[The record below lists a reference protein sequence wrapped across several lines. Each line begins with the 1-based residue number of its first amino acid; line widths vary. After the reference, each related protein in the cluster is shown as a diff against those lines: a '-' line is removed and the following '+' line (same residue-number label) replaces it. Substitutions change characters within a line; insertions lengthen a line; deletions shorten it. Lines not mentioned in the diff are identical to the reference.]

1 MSLHQ
6 HESSYRM
13 VPLDEAHQ
21 IVAAHITALPAET
34 VSSLTAVG
42 RVLAE
47 DVFAT
52 ENVPD
57 IIKSLVDGY
66 AVRTADGMC
75 ERQVVAEVTAGSTF
89 DAPLLPGTA
98 VRIMTGAPVPPGA
111 DAVVMFEDT
120 EEQSGQLRVH
130 TPIAPGAHMQ
140 TVGQDIAQG
149 QQILARG
156 TTLGPP
162 EIGLLAALG
171 QTQVNVYRRPRVAIL
186 ATGDEVVEP
195 DAPRMVGQVRD
206 SNRYALLAAVHEAG
220 AEGLSLGIARDDVQV
235 QRDAI
240 LQAIVQADMLIT
252 SGGISLGTRD
262 LIKPLVAELGIIH
275 FGRVAFKP
283 GKPRFLQLSI
293 DQRRH
298 RFWCLV
304 CRVFQFRRWSS
315 LRCLC
320 ARPCAGY
327 RVTRPPE
334 RPRVR
339 VTLLEPI
346 RTTSDRP
353 EYQRTQIAWHAGQL
367 VARSTGLQSSTRLL
381 SLRGANGLLVLAP
394 GIHEYPIG
402 TEVEALLT
410 GPLLVDH
417 DRIL

>member
-6 HESSYRM
+6 HQSPYRM
-13 VPLDEAHQ
+13 VSLDEAHQ
-21 IVAAHITALPAET
+21 IVAAHITALPSEP
-34 VSSLTAVG
+34 VSSLTAAG

-57 IIKSLVDGY
+57 ITRSLIDGY
-66 AVRTADGMC
+66 AVCAADGMR
-75 ERQVVAEVTAGSTF
+75 ERQVIAEVTAGSTF

-111 DAVVMFEDT
+111 DALVMFEDT
-120 EEQSGQLRVH
+120 EEQAGQLHVH
-130 TPIAPGAHMQ
+130 AAIAPGAHIQ

-149 QQILARG
+149 QQILTRG

-195 DAPRMVGQVRD
+195 DAPRTVGQVRD
-206 SNRYALLAAVHEAG
+206 SNRYALLAAVQEAG
-220 AEGLSLGIARDDVQV
+220 AEGLSLGIARDDPQV
-235 QRDAI
+235 QRNAI
-240 LQAIVQADMLIT
+240 LQAIGQADMLIT
-252 SGGISLGTRD
+252 SGGISMGTRD
-262 LIKPLVAELGIIH
+262 LIKPLMAEVGTIH

-283 GKPRFLQLSI
+283 GKPTFFATVARPAQAPFL
-293 DQRRH
+293 
-298 RFWCLV
+298 
-304 CRVFQFRRWSS
+304 VFGMPGFPVSS
-315 LRCLC
+315 LVVFEMFV
-320 ARPCAGY
+320 RPTLRRLQGD
-327 RVTRPPE
+327 PSPD

-339 VTLLEPI
+339 VTLREPI

-353 EYQRTQIAWHAGQL
+353 EYQRTQIAWHDGRL

-381 SLRGANGLLVLAP
+381 SLRGANGLLVLPP
-394 GIHEYPIG
+394 GIYEYPVG
-402 TEVEALLT
+402 AEVEALLT
-410 GPLLVDH
+410 GPLLVDQ
-417 DRIL
+417 

>member
-283 GKPRFLQLSI
+283 GKPTFFATVDRPAQAPFL
-293 DQRRH
+293 
-298 RFWCLV
+298 
-304 CRVFQFRRWSS
+304 VFGMPGFPVSS
-315 LRCLC
+315 LVVFEMFV
-320 ARPCAGY
+320 RPTLRRLQGD
-327 RVTRPPE
+327 TSPE